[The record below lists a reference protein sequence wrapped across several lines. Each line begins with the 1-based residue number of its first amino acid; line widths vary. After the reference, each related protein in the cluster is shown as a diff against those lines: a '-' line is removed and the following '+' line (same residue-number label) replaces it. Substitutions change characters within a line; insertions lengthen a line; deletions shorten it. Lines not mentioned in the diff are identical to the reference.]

1 MKICFFCDSIF
12 SIGGVQKVLAVIAI
26 ELSKVHDVTILTMD
40 DVSAKD
46 LNMYS
51 LKESNIHIKFFN
63 FTETNNWDY
72 FTHAPFSGAY
82 KKFLIHNR
90 FTSYLYSLS
99 SFPRKRRMQLIRIL
113 NEENYDIIIGVHAF
127 LSIKLATIRKK
138 LNTKKVIGWMHNS
151 YQAFFENNPAY
162 LDGLK
167 SHFKFQMN
175 KLNDII
181 VLTKTDAELYKKNL
195 GLETKVIY
203 NPVTITASGIC
214 NIESKT
220 FLSVGRMSYKHKG
233 FDILIKAFTLFCKS
247 NKDWKLNIVGDGPEK
262 ENLEQLIKNCKMEER
277 IKIFPFT
284 QDIQKYYSEASVY
297 ILSSRWEGFPLVLME
312 ALSFGLPIIASDI
325 PVCKELLDDKS
336 FCVLFKNEDINALA
350 MNMLLYAKSESL
362 RIYSDKA
369 LAFVKHEN
377 NIQSIMFNWE
387 KIINN

>member
-12 SIGGVQKVLAVIAI
+12 SIGGVQKVLAVIAT
-26 ELSKVHDVTILTMD
+26 ELSKIHDVTILTMD
-40 DVSAKD
+40 NKSAMD
-46 LNMYS
+46 LNMYN
-51 LKESNIHIKFFN
+51 LKESNIHIKFFSFIEIN
-63 FTETNNWDY
+63 KWEY

-99 SFPRKRRMQLIRIL
+99 SFPQKRRKQLIKIL
-113 NEENYDIIIGVHAF
+113 NEGNYDIIIGVHAF

-138 LNTKKVIGWMHNS
+138 LNAKKVIGWMHNS

-181 VLTKTDAELYKKNL
+181 VLTKTDAGLYKKNL

-203 NPVTITASGIC
+203 NPLTITTTCRC
-214 NIESKT
+214 NIGSKT
-220 FLSVGRMSYKHKG
+220 FLSVGRMSYRHKG

-247 NKDWKLNIVGDGPEK
+247 NNDWKLNIVGDGPEK
-262 ENLEQLIKNCKMEER
+262 DNLEQLIKDCKMERR

-284 QDIQKYYSEASVY
+284 QNIQKYYSEANVY
-297 ILSSRWEGFPLVLME
+297 VLSSRWEGFPLVLME
-312 ALSFGLPIIASDI
+312 ALSFGLPVIASDI
-325 PVCKELLDDKS
+325 PVCKELLDNKS
-336 FCVLFKNEDINALA
+336 FCILFKNEDINALA
-350 MNMLLYAKSESL
+350 KNMLLYAESNNL
-362 RIYSDKA
+362 EQYSDKA
-369 LAFVKHEN
+369 LAFAKHEN
-377 NIQSIMFNWE
+377 NLPLIILKWE